1 MASSYTIDSLNGTS
15 TPTGGQVPVTANSDG
30 SVTSP
35 YDSFTNT
42 MLGLLQ
48 SVKDANTSGNAAL
61 AQQGQNLNQEAI
73 NAGNPN
79 NQLGNASVF
88 QGMTP
93 SDRLAAEQAL
103 QNSYQPGSL
112 SITNQQNA
120 NNQSTADE
128 TGIINADIAAQKP
141 VAKGLGD
148 DLVTPGGSIV
158 SPAFNSTINPDTGL
172 PYGYGDN
179 TNSTPNNTSDGS
191 TVVDGV
197 QFGDMRASGGL
208 GAYSTTQDPVEYA
221 QSVSTT
227 ASAIKNLA
235 AGQPVTAQ
243 TLDDYIQSS
252 AGGKSP
258 ITGQMIMNAAQ
269 QYKDVDPTVLAGVL
283 SHESSFGTAGKATT
297 TNNPGNQMPG
307 GVEATYPTM
316 QQGVNATAKNLAAR
330 MQSTQPDTTNKSSG
344 GAPLAASN
352 TATLDAFKAQL
363 PVTIQNGARQT
374 VGGIK
379 YIDLGDIGQDQ
390 STQSTAEAQAAL
402 HGVKAFTADQAA
414 GIQALDTIGQSLNAM
429 TVLAQQQLLP
439 ADAGVGTAA
448 NFVKNGITGLLGTN
462 PKLSDFSLNKDSAIK
477 AVTALAGGTGSGLR
491 LNTSTIDAAVNNLPT
506 KYDSQQVALE
516 KIDKTR
522 DLLNIQL
529 ATAFGNPAIANG
541 VTQYNG
547 HTYNSGDTVVGAGG
561 KIGVVQADGTIAPY
575 TS

>member
-1 MASSYTIDSLNGTS
+1 MASSYTIDQLNGTS
-15 TPTGGQVPVTANSDG
+15 TPTGGQVPVTAGAGGTVS
-30 SVTSP
+30 SP
-35 YDSFTNT
+35 YDTFTNN
-42 MLGLLQ
+42 MLDLLKNVQ
-48 SVKDANTSGNAAL
+48 ASGTNPAL
-61 AQQGQNLNQEAI
+61 ALQEQNLSQQSI
-73 NAGNPN
+73 NSGNPN
-79 NQLGNASVF
+79 NAPLGTSVF

-93 SDRLAAEQAL
+93 SAKVASEQAAEAA
-103 QNSYQPGSL
+103 YQPGILSL
-112 SITNQQNA
+112 QNQQTLQSQNA
-120 NNQSTADE
+120 TNEGTLINDE
-128 TGIINADIAAQKP
+128 INAEKP
-141 VAKGLGD
+141 VATGISDNLI
-148 DLVTPGGSIV
+148 TPGGTVV
-158 SPAFNSTINPDTGL
+158 SQGFNSTINPNTGL
-172 PYGYGDN
+172 PYGYGGN
-179 TNSTPNNTSDGS
+179 NSSNSTTRTSSTGS
-191 TVVDGV
+191 TVVNGID
-197 QFGDMRASGGL
+197 FGDNRSTGGL
-208 GAYSTTQDPVEYA
+208 GAYSATQDPAEYA
-221 QSVSTT
+221 SAVQTT
-227 ASAIKNLA
+227 AQAITGLA
-235 AGQPVTAQ
+235 AGQPLSAPI
-243 TLDDYIQSS
+243 LDQYIQG
-252 AGGKSP
+252 AVGGKSP
-258 ITGQMIMNAAQ
+258 VTGQIIMNAAQ
-269 QYKDVDPTVLAGVL
+269 QYGVDPATLAGVL
-283 SHESSFGTAGKATT
+283 SHESSFGTAGKAVT

-330 MQSTQPDTTNKSSG
+330 MQSTQSDTTNKSSG
-344 GAPLAASN
+344 GAPLATSN
-352 TATLDAFKAQL
+352 AATLDTFKSQL
-363 PVTIQNGARQT
+363 PVTIQNGARET

-439 ADAGVGTAA
+439 ADAGLGTAA
-448 NFVKNGITGLLGTN
+448 NFVKNGIGSLTGTN
-462 PKLSDFSLNKDSAIK
+462 PKLSDFNLNKDSAIK

-541 VTQYNG
+541 ATQYNG